1 MTSPQTYVTV
11 PRRALDVEDY
21 IDILRRHISWVLGP
35 LFAGLVISCVI
46 AFSLKNT
53 YISTAELRITPPQIS
68 EALVPSTVTQ
78 QMDERL
84 AQMQTQILSQ
94 TSLGELIQRP
104 SLNLYPAERAKLPLY
119 DVVER
124 MRDRDIHVARRI
136 TSGGGGRP
144 ATSFTI
150 SFSYQDRFK
159 AQAVVQALITRF
171 TEEAFTL
178 QNGQGKITSEFLK
191 DEITQ
196 AKADLT
202 RLDND
207 LVAFRTH
214 NQGHLPEDL
223 VYNAQNLNA
232 ANQRLAAVNEA
243 INRISEEKLYLVTNL
258 QTYKNQRDELQ
269 QLSSAAPVDTAGG
282 TARHNERLFQLKSEI
297 ANLEAG
303 LNQSLQF
310 QTEAHPNIRSLKSLI
325 EVKKLERDRLQAQED
340 IEVANTKT
348 TKKVS
353 SDPAI
358 RSRMI
363 ENQGHID
370 EVNAALQAKESERL
384 ERLKQVDELNKE
396 IRMYQDRISASPPN
410 QQKYASLLRE
420 YTMAEATYQDLHRKE
435 TAAST
440 YDDVGKRKAGE
451 NLEVLDTASLPETPS
466 QPNRWLICAIGVGT
480 GLMVGILLTA
490 IKEVNNTSLKNLKDV
505 RAYTQLPILSSIP
518 LLENDLLVRRKRRL
532 TYLGWSAAIV
542 VGVVAMSSSMYFH
555 YFLNS

>member
-1 MTSPQTYVTV
+1 MTPQQQYISV

-21 IDILRRHISWVLGP
+21 IDILRRHTSWVLGP

-46 AFSLKNT
+46 AFFLRNT
-53 YISTAELRITPPQIS
+53 YISTAELRVTPPQIS

-104 SLNLYPAERAKLPLY
+104 ALNLYPSERASLPLY

-124 MRDRDIHVARRI
+124 MRERDIHVVRR
-136 TSGGGGRP
+136 TSAGGGTRA

-150 SFSYQDRFK
+150 SFSYQDRYK

-171 TEEAFTL
+171 TEEAFNL
-178 QNGQGKITSEFLK
+178 QTGQGKVTSEFLK

-202 RLDND
+202 RLDNE
-207 LVAFRTH
+207 LVAFRMQ

-223 VYNAQNLNA
+223 AYNAQNLNA
-232 ANQRLAAVNEA
+232 VNQRLSAANEA
-243 INRISEEKLYLVTNL
+243 INRISEEKLFLVTNL

-269 QLSSAAPVDTAGG
+269 QLSNTTVEMGG
-282 TARHNERLFQLKSEI
+282 TMHRNERLALLKSEI
-297 ANLEAG
+297 TNLEAG

-310 QTEAHPNIRSLKSLI
+310 QTESHPNIRSLKSLI
-325 EVKKLERDRLQAQED
+325 EVKKQERDKLQAQED
-340 IEVANTKT
+340 GEAAKTKV
-348 TKKVS
+348 TKKVV
-353 SDPAI
+353 SDPVI
-358 RSRMI
+358 RGRLI
-363 ENQGHID
+363 ENQGRID
-370 EVNAALQAKESERL
+370 ETNAALQAKENERL
-384 ERLKQVDELNKE
+384 EKLKQVDELSKQ
-396 IRMYQDRISASPPN
+396 IKMYQERISSSPPN
-410 QQKYASLLRE
+410 QQRYASMLRE
-420 YTMAEATYQDLHRKE
+420 YSMAEATYQEFHRKE
-435 TAAST
+435 AAAST

-451 NLEVLDTASLPETPS
+451 NLEVLDNASLPETPAL
-466 QPNRWLICAIGVGT
+466 PNRWLICGIGVGS
-480 GLMVGILLTA
+480 GLMIGILLTA
-490 IKEVNNTSLKNLKDV
+490 FKEINNTSLKNLKDV

-532 TYLGWSAAIV
+532 AYVGWSAAIV
-542 VGVVAMSSSMYFH
+542 IGVVAMSSSMYYH